1 MAQRSARVR
10 YLSIFSEDPQ
20 RLAAYYAQR
29 FGFVEMA
36 RADSGDVSLTDGG
49 IRLSIVRLRDSLGE
63 VQMTA
68 GPHHIGIDVESIET
82 IKARFRRLN
91 PRGVVVPERGSQRGE
106 VRLYDPEC
114 NPIGLSSKGFGLS
127 GEPDAPTRMRK
138 IMIETLDPAAQADF
152 YAAVFGFTP
161 VPNPSAHRQ
170 GARPDCSVSD
180 GHIILTCRDFYGVT
194 VGASPRYGVSSCLI
208 QPLGSA
214 AADDDGRDPDGNL
227 VTLRADAP
235 REEQSLWRA

>member
-1 MAQRSARVR
+1 MAQRTARVR
-10 YLSIFSEDPQ
+10 YLSIFSEDTQ
-20 RLAAYYAQR
+20 KLAAYYVER
-29 FGFVEMA
+29 FGFVETA

-114 NPIGLSSKGFGLS
+114 NPISLSSRGFGLS
-127 GEPDAPTRMRK
+127 GEPDAPTRMRQ

-152 YAAVFGFTP
+152 YAGVFGFTP

-194 VGASPRYGVSSCLI
+194 VGASPRYGVSGFLI
-208 QPLGSA
+208 QPLVSA
-214 AADDDGRDPDGNL
+214 SADDSGRDPDGNQVML
-227 VTLRADAP
+227 PPGAS
-235 REEQSLWRA
+235 REEYSLWRA